1 MKLKLFIILLF
12 ANTIAF
18 AQTDSKLTKQ
28 LTELTRGFN
37 GQVGIYV
44 QNLKTGKTVEINADT
59 LFPTA
64 SMIKVSILC
73 GLMDKIQKGE
83 LNYHQK
89 LVYRDSLSM
98 GRGEILGGEM
108 DGDTIQLSKVAMLMI
123 TMSDNTASLWLQRL
137 VTGEYINN
145 WLQQNGF
152 ANMRVNSRVK
162 GREKIRSI
170 YGWGVTTPREMCKLF
185 TMIRNGEAVGPVA
198 SERMYRNLSHI
209 YWDDN
214 ALSQI
219 PPYVQAASKQG
230 FVDESRS
237 ETVLV
242 NAPHGD
248 YVFSIITNHQKD
260 QSYKHDNEGFT
271 LIRKV
276 SELLW
281 HYYEPDSKWEQKAK
295 DTKFMNTDDE

>member
-1 MKLKLFIILLF
+1 
-12 ANTIAF
+12 
-18 AQTDSKLTKQ
+18 
-28 LTELTRGFN
+28 
-37 GQVGIYV
+37 
-44 QNLKTGKTVEINADT
+44 
-59 LFPTA
+59 
-64 SMIKVSILC
+64 
-73 GLMDKIQKGE
+73 
-83 LNYHQK
+83 
-89 LVYRDSLSM
+89 
-98 GRGEILGGEM
+98 
-108 DGDTIQLSKVAMLMI
+108 
-123 TMSDNTASLWLQRL
+123 MSDNTAALWLQRL

-162 GREKIRSI
+162 GREKMRDI

-185 TMIRNGEAVGPVA
+185 TMIRNDEAVSPSA
-198 SERMYRNLSHI
+198 SERMYRDLCHI

-214 ALSQI
+214 ALLSI
-219 PPYVQAASKQG
+219 PPYIQAASKQG
-230 FVDESRS
+230 FVNASRS

-276 SELLW
+276 SALLW
-281 HYYEPDSKWEQKAK
+281 HYYEPDSKWTQKAK
-295 DTKFMNTDDE
+295 DTMFMNTDEE

>member
-1 MKLKLFIILLF
+1 MKLKLLTILLF
-12 ANTIAF
+12 VNAVAF
-18 AQTDSKLTKQ
+18 AQTDSKLTRQ
-28 LTELTRGFN
+28 LTNLIQNFN

-44 QNLKTGKTVEINADT
+44 QNLKTGQTAEINADT

-83 LNYHQK
+83 LSYHQK

-98 GRGEILGGEM
+98 GRGEVLGGEM
-108 DGDTIQLSKVAMLMI
+108 DGDTIDVSRVAMLMI
-123 TMSDNTASLWLQRL
+123 TMSDNTAALWLQRL

-162 GREKIRSI
+162 GREKMRDI

-185 TMIRNGEAVGPVA
+185 TMIRNDEAVSPAA
-198 SERMYRNLSHI
+198 SERMYRDLCHI

-214 ALSQI
+214 ALLSI
-219 PPYVQAASKQG
+219 PPYIQAASKQG
-230 FVDESRS
+230 FVNASRS

-260 QSYKHDNEGFT
+260 QSYKHDNEGFM

-276 SELLW
+276 SALLW
-281 HYYEPDSKWEQKAK
+281 HYYEPDSKWTQKAK
-295 DTKFMNTDDE
+295 DTMFMNTDEE

>member
-12 ANTIAF
+12 ANSVAS
-18 AQTDSKLTKQ
+18 AQTDTRLTNQ
-28 LTELTRGFN
+28 LKGLIQNFN

-44 QNLKTGKTVEINADT
+44 QNLKTGKTAEINADT

-83 LNYHQK
+83 LNYHQG

-123 TMSDNTASLWLQRL
+123 TMSDNTAALWLQRL

-152 ANMRVNSRVK
+152 ENTRVNSRVP
-162 GREKIRSI
+162 GREKMRSI

-185 TMIRNGEAVGPVA
+185 TMIRNGEAVSPVA
-198 SERMYRNLSHI
+198 SERMYRDLCHI

-219 PPYVQAASKQG
+219 PPYVQAAGKQG
-230 FVDESRS
+230 FVNASRS

-260 QSYKHDNEGFT
+260 QSYKHDNEGFE

-276 SELLW
+276 SALLW
-281 HYYEPDSKWEQKAK
+281 HYFEPGSKWKQGAK
-295 DTKFMNTDDE
+295 DTKFMNTDEE

>member
-1 MKLKLFIILLF
+1 MKLKLLTILLF
-12 ANTIAF
+12 VNAVAF
-18 AQTDSKLTKQ
+18 AQTDSKLTRQ
-28 LTELTRGFN
+28 LTDLIQNFN

-44 QNLKTGKTVEINADT
+44 QNLKTGQTAEINADT

-83 LNYHQK
+83 LSYHQK

-98 GRGEILGGEM
+98 GRGEVLGGEM
-108 DGDTIQLSKVAMLMI
+108 DGDTIDVSRVAMLMI
-123 TMSDNTASLWLQRL
+123 TMSDNTAALWLQRL

-162 GREKIRSI
+162 GREKMRDI

-185 TMIRNGEAVGPVA
+185 TMIRNDEAVSPAA
-198 SERMYRNLSHI
+198 SERMYRDLCHI

-214 ALSQI
+214 ALLSI
-219 PPYVQAASKQG
+219 PPYIQAASKQG
-230 FVDESRS
+230 FVNASRS

-276 SELLW
+276 SALLW
-281 HYYEPDSKWEQKAK
+281 HYYEPDSKWTQKAK
-295 DTKFMNTDDE
+295 DTMFMNTDEE

>member
-1 MKLKLFIILLF
+1 MKLKLFILLLL
-12 ANTIAF
+12 ANSAAF
-18 AQTDSKLTKQ
+18 AQTDSKLTRQ
-28 LTELTRGFN
+28 LTDIVQQFH

-44 QNLKTGKTVEINADT
+44 QNLKTGKTVAINADT

-83 LNYHQK
+83 LNYHQD
-89 LVYRDSLSM
+89 LIFRDSLRYST
-98 GRGEILGGEM
+98 GDILGKM
-108 DGDTIQLSKVAMLMI
+108 RDGDTIQLSKVAMLMI

-137 VTGEYINN
+137 VTGEHINN

-162 GREKIRSI
+162 GREKIRSV

-185 TMIRNGEAVGPVA
+185 TMICNGEAVSPAA

-214 ALSQI
+214 ALLEI
-219 PPYVQAASKQG
+219 PPYIQAASKQG

-260 QSYKHDNEGFT
+260 KSYKHDNEGFA

-276 SELLW
+276 SALLW
-281 HYYEPDSKWEQKAK
+281 HYYEPDSKWQQRAP
-295 DTKFMNTDDE
+295 DQKFMNTDDE